1 MKENDCL
8 HVQGNSTL
16 LNSRSQQR
24 DFDFTPRSN
33 HTGNTHTHTYSF
45 ATSLWTVS
53 TSVEWITTLHDNCV
67 QTERTWITKG
77 IKISA
82 LSCRALGLFGFF
94 FSMAS
99 ILPLVS
105 PTYSTWNS
113 IFPFSVVFH
122 LLFSTF
128 HCHLDPLLP

>member
-33 HTGNTHTHTYSF
+33 HTGNTNTHTYSF

-53 TSVEWITTLHDNCV
+53 TSIEWITTLHDTCV
-67 QTERTWITKG
+67 QTERTWIPKG

-82 LSCRALGLFGFF
+82 LSCRALGLFVLFF

-99 ILPLVS
+99 ILPLVDLPRIQPETQFFHS
-105 PTYSTWNS
+105 PLSFISYFPLS
-113 IFPFSVVFH
+113 IAI
-122 LLFSTF
+122 
-128 HCHLDPLLP
+128 